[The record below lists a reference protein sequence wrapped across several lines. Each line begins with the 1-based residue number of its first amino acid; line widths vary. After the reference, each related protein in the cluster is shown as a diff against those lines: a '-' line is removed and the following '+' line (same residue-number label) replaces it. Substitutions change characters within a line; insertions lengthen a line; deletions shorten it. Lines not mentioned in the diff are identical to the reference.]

1 MAEPDNEARLAALMR
16 SAQAGDADAYAALMQ
31 ELAARVRRIVRY
43 RRAFLEQADVED
55 LVQDVLLSVH
65 AVRATYDATR
75 PFIPWML
82 AITRNRLADA
92 ARRYARHGAHEVT
105 VDDID
110 VTFFSSTTNTMT
122 PTYGDPEAL
131 RDAIADLPEGQ
142 RSAIE
147 MLKLREMSLKEA
159 AAASGTSVGAL
170 KVATHRAMDALRR
183 RLKKEMQKRRGRRT
197 PRRSFENLRAGLR
210 PCGRLRG
217 RGCVRRRGSRLPC
230 PRRCSLSS
238 R

>member
-1 MAEPDNEARLAALMR
+1 MTEPETNEERLAALMR

-31 ELAARVRRIVRY
+31 ELAVRVRQIVRH
-43 RRAFLEQADVED
+43 RRAFLEHADVED

-65 AVRATYDATR
+65 AVRSTYDATR
-75 PFIPWML
+75 PFIPWLL

-92 ARRYARHGAHEVT
+92 ARRYARHGAHEVA
-105 VDDID
+105 VGDLD
-110 VTFFSSTTNTMT
+110 VTFFSGSTNTMT
-122 PTYGDPEAL
+122 TTYGDPDAL
-131 RDAIADLPEGQ
+131 KDAIADLPTGQ

-183 RLKKEMQKRRGRRT
+183 RLKKEVEER
-197 PRRSFENLRAGLR
+197 
-210 PCGRLRG
+210 
-217 RGCVRRRGSRLPC
+217 
-230 PRRCSLSS
+230 
-238 R
+238 

>member
-1 MAEPDNEARLAALMR
+1 MAESDTNEARLAALMR
-16 SAQAGDADAYAALMQ
+16 SAQAGDTEAYAALMQ
-31 ELAARVRRIVRY
+31 ELAGRVRRIVRY

-92 ARRYARHGAHEVT
+92 ARRYARHGAREVA

-110 VTFFSSTTNTMT
+110 VTFFSNAANTMT
-122 PTYGDPEAL
+122 PTYGDPDAL

-159 AAASGTSVGAL
+159 AAVSGTSVGAL

-183 RLKKEMQKRRGRRT
+183 RLKKEVQDR
-197 PRRSFENLRAGLR
+197 
-210 PCGRLRG
+210 
-217 RGCVRRRGSRLPC
+217 
-230 PRRCSLSS
+230 
-238 R
+238 

>member
-1 MAEPDNEARLAALMR
+1 MAEPETHGERLAALMR
-16 SAQAGDADAYAALMQ
+16 SAQGGDADAYAALMQ
-31 ELAARVRRIVRY
+31 ELAVRVRQIVRH
-43 RRAFLEQADVED
+43 RRAFLEHADVED

-75 PFIPWML
+75 PFVPWLL

-92 ARRYARHGAHEVT
+92 ARRYARHGAHEVA
-105 VDDID
+105 VDDLD
-110 VTFFSSTTNTMT
+110 VTFFSERTNTMT
-122 PTYGDPEAL
+122 TTYGDPDAL
-131 RDAIADLPEGQ
+131 KDAIADLPAGQ

-183 RLKKEMQKRRGRRT
+183 KLKKAVDER
-197 PRRSFENLRAGLR
+197 
-210 PCGRLRG
+210 
-217 RGCVRRRGSRLPC
+217 
-230 PRRCSLSS
+230 
-238 R
+238 